1 MSSALASRIA
11 VCPEYQRLL
20 HSCQK
25 ALVAWQ
31 QRQTVAQGDSFA
43 ERNAHEVK
51 QLQREYAGSYVLL
64 ESHERYCQTCQYIS
78 KVGGLDF
85 ESMSN
90 ALNHHY
96 HQFT

>member
-1 MSSALASRIA
+1 MSTALTSRIA
-11 VCPEYQRLL
+11 VCVEYQRLL

-25 ALVAWQ
+25 ALAAWQ
-31 QRQTVAQGDSFA
+31 QRQTAAQRNSFSQQ
-43 ERNAHEVK
+43 NAREVNR
-51 QLQREYAGSYVLL
+51 LQREYAGSYALL

-78 KVGGLDF
+78 KVVGLDF

-96 HQFT
+96 RHT

>member
-1 MSSALASRIA
+1 MATVLGSRIA

-25 ALVAWQ
+25 ALAAWQ
-31 QRQTVAQGDSFA
+31 QRQTLAQRGPIPDRGA
-43 ERNAHEVK
+43 REVR
-51 QLQREYAGSYVLL
+51 QLQREYAGAYALL

-90 ALNHHY
+90 ALNHRHP
-96 HQFT
+96 FG

>member
-1 MSSALASRIA
+1 MSSVLASRIA
-11 VCPEYQRLL
+11 VCPEYERLL
-20 HSCQK
+20 NSCQK
-25 ALVAWQ
+25 ALAVWQ
-31 QRQTVAQGDSFA
+31 QRQTLAQ
-43 ERNAHEVK
+43 RNAGRSPRELK
-51 QLQREYAGSYVLL
+51 QLQREYAGSYALL

-96 HQFT
+96 HNFT

>member
-1 MSSALASRIA
+1 MSTALASRIA

-25 ALVAWQ
+25 ALAAWQ
-31 QRQTVAQGDSFA
+31 QRQTL
-43 ERNAHEVK
+43 AHRDPNTSGSTGELK
-51 QLQREYAGSYVLL
+51 RLQREYAGSYALL

-85 ESMSN
+85 DSMSN

-96 HQFT
+96 HHFT